1 MSALKEFTVEW
12 GIPSWEIDSRLFL
25 FSSLHS
31 DEEGPSPAPGGPGPP
46 FAFNLDSDTDEE
58 ESQQPA
64 TGEAFSAAMTDAT
77 VETEPPKAITTEI
90 QLEKDQCSVE
100 ERDNATKVKRDAR
113 NEVVPVGVILE
124 RTQPAEED
132 SDTDVDDESRPP
144 GRPAG
149 VHLESAQPSG
159 FIDSDTD
166 VEEEGIPTTPAVVP
180 MKKRQV
186 FHGDDAKSPGAPGLA
201 NLQESPAGSDTDVE
215 EGEALLTVPLERSQA
230 SMVIDSNTD
239 DEEEVSAALTLAR
252 LKESRTLTW
261 HRDTDVE
268 EDKAQPVV
276 LLEQSQTSARRDS
289 DTDVEEEGPPVEK
302 RGTVPKDCTD
312 KAHSE
317 KSQPPLGDSDIEMEE
332 DKSSPAVHLERSEAS
347 ATVDVNTQV
356 KEEVLP
362 GPAVTP
368 LEKHQVPVAWTNQTD
383 VEADRGSAKLPMV
396 CLEEAQPPPVG
407 DCEITSLNASAVTDV
422 RKSQFPTG
430 GDAGT
435 EWAVAV
441 LEQERAPEAGAQGG
455 SPVALVEQGLLPV
468 SRENLTDLVVDTG
481 TPGEPTQPW
490 REGAQTPK
498 EGKREPRMDGT
509 KDSADARDGKCWPS
523 FLP

>member
-1 MSALKEFTVEW
+1 MVLGSFTTCL
-12 GIPSWEIDSRLFL
+12 S
-25 FSSLHS
+25 
-31 DEEGPSPAPGGPGPP
+31 
-46 FAFNLDSDTDEE
+46 
-58 ESQQPA
+58 
-64 TGEAFSAAMTDAT
+64 
-77 VETEPPKAITTEI
+77 
-90 QLEKDQCSVE
+90 
-100 ERDNATKVKRDAR
+100 ER
-113 NEVVPVGVILE
+113 G
-124 RTQPAEED
+124 
-132 SDTDVDDESRPP
+132 S
-144 GRPAG
+144 
-149 VHLESAQPSG
+149 
-159 FIDSDTD
+159 
-166 VEEEGIPTTPAVVP
+166 IPTTPAVVP

-383 VEADRGSAKLPMV
+383 VEADRGPAKLPMV

-481 TPGEPTQPW
+481 TPGEPTQPR